1 VSKPEKKIR
10 FETFAELSKFMEQN
24 TKRQKNKNET
34 KQNKKSGN

>member
-24 TKRQKNKNET
+24 TKRQKKKKKKNDT
-34 KQNKKSGN
+34 